1 MISRDGN
8 PALHECTCFSHCYS
22 TPESIIVHICFMF
35 RTFPNICLCIL
46 YVSYNLYT
54 VCIRTHKDQTAGTW
68 TCSLLRF
75 KKQTSSAPSFFVL
88 FQAVLFHEG
97 NLLGTLGMFRINTK
111 QTLKNAPIVYNS
123 SSLFWRQIDTPRLYY
138 RCHDFLFS
146 RPMIWFDILWC
157 CKNSWRLAK
166 DWESMPNL
174 TPALRGPRWQGK
186 W

>member
-1 MISRDGN
+1 M
-8 PALHECTCFSHCYS
+8 FSHCYS

-68 TCSLLRF
+68 TCSLYASKTNIFRTF
-75 KKQTSSAPSFFVL
+75 IFVL

-123 SSLFWRQIDTPRLYY
+123 SSLFWRQIDTHVYIIDVMISY
-138 RCHDFLFS
+138 FLGQWYDLIFCDAVRTHEGWQRIGS
-146 RPMIWFDILWC
+146 LC
-157 CKNSWRLAK
+157 
-166 DWESMPNL
+166 L
-174 TPALRGPRWQGK
+174 T
-186 W
+186 